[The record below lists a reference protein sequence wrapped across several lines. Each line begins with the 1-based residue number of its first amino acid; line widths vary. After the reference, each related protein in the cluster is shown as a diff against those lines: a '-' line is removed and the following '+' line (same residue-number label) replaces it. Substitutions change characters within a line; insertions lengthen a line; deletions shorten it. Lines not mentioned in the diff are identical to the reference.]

1 MESTL
6 VKWRNQGYYLN
17 YGEDC
22 IRKFVSKESD
32 RTIAKVLDM
41 GCGQGRDL
49 RLIQSELKSTDVK
62 LFGIGNIDIDGIE
75 ISNLD
80 LECDDLPFPDGT
92 FDLTICNQVM
102 EHLKN
107 WLWAFHEQIRTT
119 KLGGGAIVGFPNLGA
134 LHCRVQL
141 LLGSHPSCIKLDSA
155 HVRGFTHFDFQRVVA
170 RIPGLEIIDF
180 AGANMYGF
188 PPNIAKYFGSTFP
201 TCAVSIFYL
210 LRKTDDNVDVIKLLR
225 DYPMETNYKT
235 R

>member
-1 MESTL
+1 MKTTL
-6 VKWRNQGYYLN
+6 QKWRNQGYYLN

-22 IRKFVSKESD
+22 IRKFVCKESD
-32 RTIAKVLDM
+32 RTILKVLDM

-49 RLIQSELKSTDVK
+49 QLIRSELSSTDVK

-80 LECDDLPFPDGT
+80 LECDHVPFPDGT
-92 FDLTICNQVM
+92 FDLTVCNQVM

-141 LLGSHPSCIKLDSA
+141 LLGRQPSCIKLDSA
-155 HVRGFTHFDFQRVVA
+155 HIRGFTHSDFQRVID
-170 RIPGLEIIDF
+170 RIPGLEIVDF
-180 AGANMYGF
+180 AGSNMYGV
-188 PPNIAKYFGSTFP
+188 PPKVAKSLGTIFP
-201 TCAVSIFYL
+201 TFAVSIFFL
-210 LRKTDDNVDVIKLLR
+210 LRKTDVDVDVIKLLR
-225 DYPMETNYKT
+225 DYPLETNYKT